1 MKLSTARTA
10 VYVCLGVAVLLAIPA
25 ALTAKPLFLGLMLAA
40 VAAEII
46 IFFIYIR
53 CPHCGRHLDITV
65 MRDDTKLCPFCRKP
79 LHPYAADHLSRR

>member
-10 VYVCLGVAVLLAIPA
+10 VYVCLGAAVLLAIPA

-53 CPHCGRHLDITV
+53 CPHCGRHLDRTG
-65 MRDDTKLCPFCRKP
+65 MRDDIKICPFCGKP
-79 LHPYAADHLSRR
+79 LEPDADDHLSRR